1 MNVIAAMYTAFARVG
16 MDEMAEITERMT
28 EVTEIAGLKTQY
40 AHNIPSECPQSGQS
54 RSMGLSRNLL

>member
-1 MNVIAAMYTAFARVG
+1 MV
-16 MDEMAEITERMT
+16 EMVEITEIIALKVMARMT